1 MATYTLTA
9 ETGGFGWYHSW
20 LLKDGIWNDAG
31 WWADVAAWEP
41 NEGINFGIG
50 EAAGVG
56 VFTVVGQGIN
66 EDIVERIEA
75 GIFSLSGQ
83 AAPKGITEATGGTS
97 YTLTGQDIAEAINEA
112 LDAGVFALAG
122 QDAGKALFELAG
134 PASFNLVGQDAAKS
148 IAEALG
154 AGVFVFNGVPITK
167 NYSERVDAGSFA
179 VVGQDSA
186 RGVIEALEPG
196 YFAWQHS
203 WLLKDGVWNDSGWW
217 ADVAAWQPNAGIN
230 FGISE
235 IAGTGVFVLQGQNIA
250 EKIVERVEPG
260 IFVLVLQDAFPQK
273 DRTERDGTRTSTIF
287 ASSQNSANFTHQPNR
302 VIITALTPN
311 EAA

>member
-1 MATYTLTA
+1 VPTYTLTA

-20 LLKDGIWNDAG
+20 LLKDGTWNDAG

-50 EAAGVG
+50 QAAGVG

-75 GIFSLSGQ
+75 GIFALSGQ
-83 AAPKGITEATGGTS
+83 AAAKGITEAAGGTS
-97 YTLTGQDIAEAINEA
+97 YTLAGQDITESISEA
-112 LDAGVFALAG
+112 LEAGVFALAG
-122 QDAGKALFELAG
+122 QDAGKALFELVG
-134 PASFNLVGQDAAKS
+134 PASFSLVGQDAAKS

-179 VVGQDSA
+179 LVGQDSG
-186 RGVIEALEPG
+186 RGVIENLEAG
-196 YFAWQHS
+196 RFFGDFAWALS
-203 WLLKDGVWNDSGWW
+203 NGFWNDEGWW
-217 ADVAAWQPNAGIN
+217 LDTASWGANPGIN

-235 IAGTGVFVLQGQNIA
+235 IAGTGVFVLAGQDAGRGVI
-250 EKIVERVEPG
+250 ERGEVG
-260 IFVLVLQDAFPQK
+260 VFDVVFIDAFPRK
-273 DRTERDGTRTSTIF
+273 DRTERDGTLTSTIF
-287 ASSQNSANFTHQPNR
+287 ASSQNNANFTHQPNR